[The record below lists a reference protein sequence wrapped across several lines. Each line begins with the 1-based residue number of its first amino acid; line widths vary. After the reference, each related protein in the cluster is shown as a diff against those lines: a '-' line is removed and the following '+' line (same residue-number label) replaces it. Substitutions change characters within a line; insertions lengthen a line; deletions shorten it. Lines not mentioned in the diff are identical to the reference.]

1 MEINIKRGVIWFCL
15 VWVCLACQK
24 QDAVPPP
31 NNNNTVQNPNP
42 PLPNPPLPLRM
53 LALGDSYTIGQGVA
67 KEDRF
72 PHQTVAMLKQLG
84 RNFSEPDYIAQTGWT
99 TANLL
104 QAIASE
110 NKPKNYDIVTLL
122 IGVNNQFQGRDTLEY
137 RVQFTQC
144 LQQAVEHAANRK
156 NRVWVL
162 SIPDYGVTPFGRL
175 YNPEKIA
182 REIDAFNR
190 INLAIS
196 QNMGVR
202 YIEITQSTRDAAFN
216 SGLIASDNLHPSA
229 MAYKIWAER
238 LAPDILLNLR

>member
-1 MEINIKRGVIWFCL
+1 MFMYIQKSFFGFCL
-15 VWVCLACQK
+15 LWMHLACQK
-24 QDAVPPP
+24 QEPVPTR
-31 NNNNTVQNPNP
+31 NNNNVIFNPNP
-42 PLPNPPLPLRM
+42 PLSNPLPLRM

-84 RNFSEPDYIAQTGWT
+84 RSFSEPEYIAQTGWT

-104 QAIASE
+104 QAIVTE
-110 NKPKNYDIVTLL
+110 NKSKNYDIVTLL

-144 LQQAVEHAANRK
+144 LQQAIVHAANRK

-182 REIDAFNR
+182 SEIDAFNR

-196 QNMGVR
+196 QSMGVR
-202 YIEITQSTRDAAFN
+202 YIEITKSTRDAAFN
-216 SGLIASDNLHPSA
+216 PALIASDNLHPSA

-238 LAPDILLNLR
+238 LTLDILLNLR